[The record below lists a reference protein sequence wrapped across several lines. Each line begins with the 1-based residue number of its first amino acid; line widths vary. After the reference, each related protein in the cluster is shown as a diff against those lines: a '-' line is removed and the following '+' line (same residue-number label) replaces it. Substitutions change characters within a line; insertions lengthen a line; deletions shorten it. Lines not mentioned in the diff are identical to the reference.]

1 MKIRN
6 VIFSGLFVCVLF
18 FAGCSSSIETS
29 VSLNLDISGLFDG
42 IASRGPT
49 VGAMP
54 IFVTATVKPTDIA
67 KENAGNVYTDTKNV
81 NYPGN
86 PLVSFEFESLDV
98 GTEYSVEVV
107 IKNEDTPLA
116 SGRAISTL
124 TAGNNVI
131 PISLSRA
138 ALPLSVTVDLENDY
152 VDYNGV
158 EEYLLYKL
166 ESDAH
171 SEYKIEKAEKKKLSS
186 DFSGFRLTKFA
197 RKVSVQAFF
206 ILSENT
212 IAPGKKDDI
221 NDLRFVTL
229 KQSDKKTLTI
239 WSKRNALELELGDVP
254 NSSSD
259 IGVGVLAEPKIKVE
273 ASGCTIKESDPYEVK
288 LTPAAPKIT
297 FSVFKKTDNSPYP
310 NTATYLWYLN
320 GVKQDFAPVAEAV
333 LNQIPIE
340 LAVNAAVKPAN
351 QLNTMMVIVK
361 AGGEMRSAL
370 WRFKIVD

>member
-54 IFVTATVKPTDIA
+54 VSVTATVKPTDIA

-186 DFSGFRLTKFA
+186 DFSGFGLTKFA
-197 RKVSVQAFF
+197 RKVSVQAF
-206 ILSENT
+206 L
-212 IAPGKKDDI
+212 
-221 NDLRFVTL
+221 
-229 KQSDKKTLTI
+229 
-239 WSKRNALELELGDVP
+239 
-254 NSSSD
+254 
-259 IGVGVLAEPKIKVE
+259 
-273 ASGCTIKESDPYEVK
+273 Y
-288 LTPAAPKIT
+288 
-297 FSVFKKTDNSPYP
+297 
-310 NTATYLWYLN
+310 
-320 GVKQDFAPVAEAV
+320 
-333 LNQIPIE
+333 
-340 LAVNAAVKPAN
+340 
-351 QLNTMMVIVK
+351 
-361 AGGEMRSAL
+361 
-370 WRFKIVD
+370 